1 MSEIKTIKN
10 ESTIKSIASTT
21 WTIIKEVVELVVMSV
36 PILLYY
42 SVIAIIFIL
51 SFIPVLIAGIGVHIK
66 RRN

>member
-10 ESTIKSIASTT
+10 EGTMKSVTSTT
-21 WTIIKEVVELVVMSV
+21 WTIMKEVVELAIMSV

-42 SVIAIIFIL
+42 LVVAIVFIL
-51 SFIPVLIAGIGVHIK
+51 SFIPVLIAGIGIHNK